1 MEPRRSSNGVV
12 KTLSRVNVTL
22 VGIVLA
28 SLALCHIIWTSLH
41 TPVPQGVA
49 NVPTRHADGKVHIHD
64 MNVLTSTSHAESN
77 REKVLILTPLARF
90 YPEWWQNLVGL
101 SYPHGLIDLGVIV
114 PNNADGDR
122 VLKQLEAA
130 VHELQSS
137 SSKFRR
143 VTILRQ
149 DTPSL
154 DSQLEE
160 DRHALEAQKE
170 RRKNMSLAR
179 NSLVFTTIQSDTSWV
194 LWLDSDVV
202 ETPATL
208 IQDLTR
214 HNKDVLVANCW
225 QRYKEDG
232 QVKERP
238 YDYNSWVD
246 SDVAQQIAQSMGSDE
261 ILLEGYSEMATYRLL
276 MAHLRDDNGDTDLEM
291 ELDGV
296 GGTALLVR
304 SDVHRDGAMFPPF
317 PFYHLIETEGFAK
330 MAKRLGYSVWGL
342 PNYVVYH
349 YNE

>member
-1 MEPRRSSNGVV
+1 MEPRRSSSGVIR
-12 KTLSRVNVTL
+12 TLSRVNVTL
-22 VGIVLA
+22 VGMIMA
-28 SLALCHIIWTSLH
+28 IFALFYIIWTSLH

-64 MNVLTSTSHAESN
+64 MNVLSSSANPESN
-77 REKVLILTPLARF
+77 REKVLVLTPLARF

-101 SYPHGLIDLGVIV
+101 SYPHELIDVGVIV
-114 PNNADGDR
+114 PQNTDGDR
-122 VLKQLEAA
+122 VLQQLEGV
-130 VHELQSS
+130 VHELQQSP
-137 SSKFRR
+137 SKFRR

-154 DSQLEE
+154 ESQLEG
-160 DRHALEAQKE
+160 DRHALAAQKK
-170 RRKNMSLAR
+170 RRKYMSLAR

-202 ETPATL
+202 ETPASL
-208 IQDLTR
+208 IQDMAR

-225 QRYKEDG
+225 QRYRENG
-232 QVKERP
+232 QLKERP
-238 YDYNSWVD
+238 YDFNSWVD
-246 SDVAQQIAQSMGSDE
+246 SDVAQQIAESMGPDE
-261 ILLEGYSEMATYRLL
+261 IILEGYSEMATYRLL
-276 MAHLRDDNGDTDLEM
+276 MAHLRDDNGDKDVEM
-291 ELDGV
+291 QLDGV

-330 MAKRLGYSVWGL
+330 MVKRLGYTVWGL
-342 PNYVVYH
+342 PNYIVYH